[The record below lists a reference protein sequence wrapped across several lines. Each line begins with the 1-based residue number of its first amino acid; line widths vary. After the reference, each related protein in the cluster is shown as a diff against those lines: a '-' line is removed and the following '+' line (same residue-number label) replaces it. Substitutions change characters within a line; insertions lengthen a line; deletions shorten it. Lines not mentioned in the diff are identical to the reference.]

1 MYQDSK
7 FKVLLILFV
16 VLLVPTLVI
25 GGFLFIKTGT
35 IGLKPGS
42 LTQTK
47 TISPDILYL
56 TQPVYSFSGV
66 VEKTGSDSILV
77 TQNVTLSQMM
87 PPGMPPAIPPGAN
100 ITISPTQTPK
110 KLSYTVKIT
119 DKTTI
124 TRPAMNVPLLLVTP
138 KPPQMQKLSVKD
150 ITVGETVSIQTNTD
164 LRTLSGN
171 TFEAVSI
178 NLPQIQNSIMGTI
191 TSIENGKITVK
202 STMPGAQEK
211 EITVTVSA
219 DTEISRYLPPDK
231 ENPMPK
237 PVKLSFSDLAKNMQV
252 TVYTDVDVTKQSS
265 VTALRIEP
273 SNTAVPMAPPII
285 SPVLETPTNIPTPTK
300 TSKKSPSPTMATPSE

>member
-16 VLLVPTLVI
+16 VLLLSTLVI
-25 GGFLFIKTGT
+25 GGVLFTRKGAT
-35 IGLKPGS
+35 GLKPIS
-42 LTQTK
+42 LGQ
-47 TISPDILYL
+47 TISPNILYL
-56 TQPVYSFSGV
+56 TQPVYNFSGV

-77 TQNVTLSQMM
+77 SQNVTLSQMM
-87 PPGMPPAIPPGAN
+87 PPGIPLSGAN
-100 ITISPTQTPK
+100 ATIPPTQTPK

-119 DKTTI
+119 DKTTV
-124 TRPAMNVPLLLVTP
+124 TRFSMNVPLLLITP
-138 KPPQMQKLSVKD
+138 KPPEIPKLSVKD
-150 ITVGETVSIQTNTD
+150 IIVGETVSIQTNTD

-191 TSIENGKITVK
+191 TSVESGKITVK
-202 STMPGAQEK
+202 PAMPGAQEK

-219 DTEISRYLPPDK
+219 DTEISRYLPMDK
-231 ENPMPK
+231 DNPMPK
-237 PVKLSFSDLAKNMQV
+237 PEKLSFSDLTPDMQV

-273 SNTAVPMAPPII
+273 SSISAPMAPPII
-285 SPVLETPTNIPTPTK
+285 SPALETPTSKKTPIPTAA
-300 TSKKSPSPTMATPSE
+300 TSP